1 MQASNYNHYLPKE
14 NEVKEILNKVYSV
27 CVFGST
33 NKSKNANIEKKIL
46 SSLVALDFKI
56 NELKNPFIATISQS
70 DREKMQIYGKFF
82 GFEKKEPNNRI
93 VRQHF
98 LEGLIIGTKISSAFA
113 AGYANCEGMADI
125 AFLEAAS
132 RDFSCGIH
140 YVRFSNKEN
149 PSVEE
154 INTVVLG
161 DWPKP
166 GCLVLSPWENDFGTF
181 YTWNGKCNNTCHLAN
196 ENYNSAYSFFSIAK
210 GDKNKEKVLIKNLL
224 KKLDWINWLNNDRF
238 RQDNIFKIRNDCF
251 KQIHQTSLLNSEKY
265 FTYKD
270 ILMYGSTNK
279 KRYKE
284 LQETKNNLEKEFNV
298 KFV

>member
-1 MQASNYNHYLPKE
+1 MQVISYNHHLPKE
-14 NEVKEILNKVYSV
+14 NEVNEILSKVYSV
-27 CVFGST
+27 CIFGST
-33 NKSKNANIEKKIL
+33 NKSKNANIDKKIL

-56 NELKNPFIATISQS
+56 NELKNPFIVTMTQS
-70 DREKMQIYGKFF
+70 ERENMQIYGKYLNCL
-82 GFEKKEPNNRI
+82 KKEPNNRI
-93 VRQHF
+93 IRQQF
-98 LEGLIIGTKISSAFA
+98 LEGLIVGTKISSAFA

-154 INTVVLG
+154 INTMVLG

-181 YTWNGKCNNTCHLAN
+181 YSWKGKCSNTPHLVDK
-196 ENYNSAYSFFSIAK
+196 NYNSAYSFFSIAK
-210 GDKNKEKVLIKNLL
+210 ADKNKEKAFIKNLL
-224 KKLDWINWLNNDRF
+224 KKMDWNNWLNNDRF
-238 RQDNIFKIRNDCF
+238 RQANILKTRNDCF
-251 KQIHQTSLLNSEKY
+251 KQIHKTSLFNNEKY

-284 LQETKNNLEKEFNV
+284 LQETKNNLEKEFDV
-298 KFV
+298 KYV